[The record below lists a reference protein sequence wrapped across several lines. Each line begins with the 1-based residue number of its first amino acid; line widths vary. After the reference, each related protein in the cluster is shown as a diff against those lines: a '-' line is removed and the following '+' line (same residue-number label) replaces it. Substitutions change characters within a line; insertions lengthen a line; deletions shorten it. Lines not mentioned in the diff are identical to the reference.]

1 MRPDG
6 CEAELLRRLA
16 AMPFLDRLEM
26 AAVSGRSRGAV
37 YEAVERMERDGLVAS
52 IPHAAPLI
60 PPTRRYCLTVAG
72 LHRLARD
79 EGTTVDELLL
89 RCLVSEQGRRVLME
103 RLDSLAVV
111 YRLASAI
118 SNAAFPIRFRWYRAM
133 PMDAAITL
141 PDERTVAVVRQGLTA
156 DRTAFS
162 KRLWRLRETFRP
174 SAVLMLMSDEIRLR
188 HARRVVAGSPS
199 LTFLAL
205 ESQAVSAGAGN
216 SIWCAPSGSA
226 ILDLR
231 TALAHTRPRGAW
243 PAEKPS
249 ERASLPEDL
258 SLDGTEE
265 NPPGWALP
273 AILKETDK
281 RALDL
286 LFDWPWI
293 TPAHL
298 GELLGVRRS
307 RLSEVLRRL
316 STMELAVDLHVER
329 GRRLALSDRGLAL
342 LARRDRS
349 SVGAARKRW
358 SVSSADPL
366 APLDWRNVSGRRSGQ
381 LLRNIKHTDSVH
393 WFAAVMER
401 QAHSRS
407 RQVVQLDP
415 PGRAS
420 RHFRHQDRVRSIHP
434 DAFGVLGRGTDTRPF
449 FLEWE
454 RRAVRPG
461 TMADRIAPYLRYYSS
476 HRPTDDHGS
485 RPALLVVFEDEIVQ
499 THFLR
504 VARDEMARTGVRVPL
519 WVSHRSLLETVGPL
533 GRAWHATDG
542 PEPSYAFLSPPFDG
556 DTKPRANQPE
566 PYTSVY

>member
-16 AMPFLDRLEM
+16 SMPFLDRLEM

-37 YEAVERMERDGLVAS
+37 YEAVSSLERDGFVAS

-60 PPTRRYCLTVAG
+60 PPTRRYYLTAAG

-79 EGTTVDELLL
+79 AGTTVDELLL

-103 RLDSLAVV
+103 RLDALGVV
-111 YRLASAI
+111 YRLASAV
-118 SNAAFPIRFRWYRAM
+118 SNAAYPIRFRWYRAM

-141 PDERTVAVVRQGLTA
+141 PDGRAVAVVRQGLTA

-162 KRLWRLRETFRP
+162 KRLWRLREKFRP

-205 ESQAVSAGAGN
+205 ESQAAYAGAGN
-216 SIWCAPSGSA
+216 HIWRAPSGSA
-226 ILDLR
+226 LLDLR
-231 TALAHTRPRGAW
+231 TALAHMRPRGSW
-243 PAEKPS
+243 PAEKPP
-249 ERASLPEDL
+249 ERSSLPEEI
-258 SLDGTEE
+258 SLDSMEE
-265 NPPGWALP
+265 NTPGWALP

-293 TPAHL
+293 APAHL

-307 RLSEVLRRL
+307 RLSEALRRL
-316 STMELAVDLHVER
+316 SGMGLAVDFHVQG
-329 GRRLALSDRGLAL
+329 GRRLALSNRGLAM

-358 SVSSADPL
+358 SVSLADPRAQL
-366 APLDWRNVSGRRSGQ
+366 EWRNVSGRRSGQ
-381 LLRNIKHTDSVH
+381 LLRNIEHTDSVH
-393 WFAAVMER
+393 WFASVLER

-407 RQVVQLDP
+407 TQVVQLDP

-420 RHFRHQDRVRSIHP
+420 RHFRHQDSVRSIHP
-434 DAFGVLGRGTDTRPF
+434 DAFGVLRRGADTWPF

-454 RRAVRPG
+454 RRAVRPA

-485 RPALLVVFEDEIVQ
+485 RSIVLVVFEDEIAQ

-504 VARDEMARTGVRVPL
+504 VARDEMERTGVRVPL
-519 WVSHRSLLETVGPL
+519 RVSHRSLLERMGPL
-533 GRAWHATDG
+533 GRAWRTTDG
-542 PEPSYAFLSPPFDG
+542 SEPGFAV
-556 DTKPRANQPE
+556 Q
-566 PYTSVY
+566 

>member
-1 MRPDG
+1 MRPNG
-6 CEAELLRRLA
+6 CEGELLRRLA
-16 AMPFLDRLEM
+16 SMPFLDRLEM

-37 YEAVERMERDGLVAS
+37 YEAADRLEEAGLAAS
-52 IPHAAPLI
+52 GPHAAPLI

-79 EGTTVDELLL
+79 EGTTVDDLLL
-89 RCLVSEQGRRVLME
+89 RCLVSEQGRRVLLE
-103 RLDSLAVV
+103 RLDSLGVV

-141 PDERTVAVVRQGLTA
+141 PDGRTVAVVRQGLTA

-162 KRLWRLRETFRP
+162 KRLWRLREKFRP

-188 HARRVVAGSPS
+188 HARRIAAGSPS

-205 ESQAVSAGAGN
+205 ESHAASAGAN
-216 SIWCAPSGSA
+216 APIWRTPSGSA
-226 ILDLR
+226 LLDLR
-231 TALAHTRPRGAW
+231 TALAHMRPRGSW
-243 PAEKPS
+243 PAEKPP
-249 ERASLPEDL
+249 ERASLPEEL
-258 SLDGTEE
+258 SFDGTEE

-273 AILKETDK
+273 AVLKETDK

-307 RLSEVLRRL
+307 RLSEALRRL
-316 STMELAVDLHVER
+316 SGMGLAVDFHVQG

-358 SVSSADPL
+358 SVAPADPR

-381 LLRNIKHTDSVH
+381 LLRNIEHTDSVH
-393 WFAAVMER
+393 WFASVLER

-420 RHFRHQDRVRSIHP
+420 RHFRHQDRVRSVHP
-434 DAFGVLGRGTDTRPF
+434 DAFGVLRRGTDTWPF

-454 RRAVRPG
+454 RRAVRPA

-476 HRPTDDHGS
+476 HQPTDDHGS
-485 RPALLVVFEDEIVQ
+485 RPIVLVVFEDEIAQ
-499 THFLR
+499 IHFLR
-504 VARDEMARTGVRVPL
+504 VARDEMERTGVRVPL
-519 WVSHRSLLETVGPL
+519 RVSHRSLLERVGPL
-533 GRAWHATDG
+533 GRAWTASNGTG
-542 PEPSYAFLSPPFDG
+542 PG
-556 DTKPRANQPE
+556 
-566 PYTSVY
+566 YTF

>member
-1 MRPDG
+1 MRGRAPAPARRNAFPRPAGDG
-6 CEAELLRRLA
+6 RRLGPVEGRGLRSRRA
-16 AMPFLDRLEM
+16 GWSADGARSPLSPTSRHSFPRPSATASPPQGCTAWPETR
-26 AAVSGRSRGAV
+26 ARRSTSCSSGAWYRSRG
-37 YEAVERMERDGLVAS
+37 GAS
-52 IPHAAPLI
+52 SWRGS
-60 PPTRRYCLTVAG
+60 T
-72 LHRLARD
+72 
-79 EGTTVDELLL
+79 
-89 RCLVSEQGRRVLME
+89 
-103 RLDSLAVV
+103 SLGVV
-111 YRLASAI
+111 YRLASAV
-118 SNAAFPIRFRWYRAM
+118 SNAAYPIRFRWYRAM

-141 PDERTVAVVRQGLTA
+141 PDGRTVAVVRQGLTA
-156 DRTAFS
+156 DRTAFA

-188 HARRVVAGSPS
+188 HARRIAAGTPS

-205 ESQAVSAGAGN
+205 ESQAASAGAGN
-216 SIWCAPSGSA
+216 HIWRAPSGSA
-226 ILDLR
+226 LLDLR
-231 TALAHTRPRGAW
+231 TALTHTRPRGSW
-243 PAEKPS
+243 PAENTP
-249 ERASLPEDL
+249 ERASLPEEI

-265 NPPGWALP
+265 NTPGWALP
-273 AILKETDK
+273 AVLKETDK
-281 RALDL
+281 RTLDL

-316 STMELAVDLHVER
+316 SEMHLAVDLHVEG
-329 GRRLALSDRGLAL
+329 GRRLALSDQGLAM

-358 SVSSADPL
+358 SVAPADPE
-366 APLDWRNVSGRRSGQ
+366 APLDWRNVAGRRSGQ
-381 LLRNIKHTDSVH
+381 LLRNIEHTDSVH
-393 WFAAVMER
+393 WFAAVIER

-420 RHFRHQDRVRSIHP
+420 RHFRHQDRVRSVHP
-434 DAFGVLGRGTDTRPF
+434 DAFGVLSRGTGTRPF

-454 RRAVRPG
+454 RRAVRPA

-485 RPALLVVFEDEIVQ
+485 QPIVLVVFEDEIAQ

-504 VARDEMARTGVRVPL
+504 VARDEMERTRVTVPL
-519 WVSHRSLLETVGPL
+519 WVSHRTLLEKVGPL
-533 GRAWHATDG
+533 GRVWRTTG
-542 PEPSYAFLSPPFDG
+542 RLEPGYAFS
-556 DTKPRANQPE
+556 
-566 PYTSVY
+566 

>member
-89 RCLVSEQGRRVLME
+89 RCLVSEQGRRVLLE
-103 RLDSLAVV
+103 RLDALGVV

-141 PDERTVAVVRQGLTA
+141 PDGRTVAVVRQGLTA
-156 DRTAFS
+156 DRTAFA

-188 HARRVVAGSPS
+188 HSRRVVAGSPS

-205 ESQAVSAGAGN
+205 EREAVSAGAGN
-216 SIWCAPSGSA
+216 SIWRAPSGSA

-231 TALAHTRPRGAW
+231 TALAHTRQRGAW
-243 PAEKPS
+243 PNEKPP
-249 ERASLPEDL
+249 ERASLPEEL

-265 NPPGWALP
+265 NTPGWALP
-273 AILKETDK
+273 AILKATDK
-281 RALDL
+281 RSLDL

-298 GELLGVRRS
+298 GELLGVKRS
-307 RLSEVLRRL
+307 SLSEVLRHL
-316 STMELAVDLHVER
+316 SGMNLAVALRVEG

-358 SVSSADPL
+358 SVAPTDPE

-381 LLRNIKHTDSVH
+381 LLRNIEHTDSVH
-393 WFAAVMER
+393 WFSAVMER

-420 RHFRHQDRVRSIHP
+420 RHFRHQDRVRSVHP
-434 DAFGVLGRGTDTRPF
+434 DAFGVLRRGTDTWPF

-461 TMADRIAPYLRYYSS
+461 TMADRLAPYLRYYSS
-476 HRPTDDHGS
+476 HRPTDDHGVQ
-485 RPALLVVFEDEIVQ
+485 PAVLVVFEDEIAQ
-499 THFLR
+499 THFIR
-504 VARDEMARTGVRVPL
+504 VACDEMERTGVKVPL
-519 WVSHRSLLETVGPL
+519 RVSHRSLLEIVGPL
-533 GRAWHATDG
+533 GLAWSAPND
-542 PEPSYAFLSPPFDG
+542 PEPGYAFLG
-556 DTKPRANQPE
+556 RPRTRNGRR
-566 PYTSVY
+566 

>member
-6 CEAELLRRLA
+6 CDGELLRRLA
-16 AMPFLDRLEM
+16 SMPFLDRLEM
-26 AAVSGRSRGAV
+26 AAVSGWSRGAV
-37 YEAVERMERDGLVAS
+37 YQAVERMERDGLVAS
-52 IPHAAPLI
+52 IPHAAPLT
-60 PPTRRYCLTVAG
+60 PPTRRYCLTAAG

-79 EGTTVDELLL
+79 EGMTVDELLL
-89 RCLVSEQGRRVLME
+89 RCPVSDQRRRVLLE
-103 RLDSLAVV
+103 RLDAAAVV

-118 SNAAFPIRFRWYRAM
+118 SNAAYPIRFRWYRAM
-133 PMDAAITL
+133 PMDAAMTL
-141 PDERTVAVVRQGLTA
+141 PDGRSVAVVRQGLTA

-162 KRLWRLRETFRP
+162 KRLWRLREIFRP
-174 SAVLMLMSDEIRLR
+174 SAVLMLMPDEIRLR
-188 HARRVVAGSPS
+188 HARRLAAGSPS

-205 ESQAVSAGAGN
+205 ESEATTAGAN
-216 SIWCAPSGSA
+216 APIWRAPSGSA
-226 ILDLR
+226 LLDLR
-231 TALAHTRPRGAW
+231 TALSHTRPRGAW
-243 PAEKPS
+243 PAEKPP
-249 ERASLPEDL
+249 ERASLPEEL
-258 SLDGTEE
+258 SLDGTQE
-265 NPPGWALP
+265 NRPDWALP
-273 AILKETDK
+273 AILKATDK
-281 RALDL
+281 RTLDL
-286 LFDWPWI
+286 LSDWPWV

-307 RLSEVLRRL
+307 RLSQVLRRL
-316 STMELAVDLHVER
+316 SEMDLAVDLHVE
-329 GRRLALSDRGLAL
+329 GSRRLALSDRGLAM

-358 SVSSADPL
+358 SVAPTDPE

-381 LLRNIKHTDSVH
+381 LLRNIEHTDAVQ
-393 WFAAVMER
+393 WFVAVMER

-420 RHFRHQDRVRSIHP
+420 RHFRHHDRVRSIHP
-434 DAFGVLGRGTDTRPF
+434 DAFGVLRRGTDTRPF

-454 RRAVRPG
+454 RRAVRPA

-485 RPALLVVFEDEIVQ
+485 RPTVLVVFEDEIAQ

-519 WVSHRSLLETVGPL
+519 RVSHRGLLERVGPL
-533 GRAWHATDG
+533 GRAWSAPDN
-542 PEPSYAFLSPPFDG
+542 PEPGYAFPIPP
-556 DTKPRANQPE
+556 R
-566 PYTSVY
+566 TSYENP

>member
-16 AMPFLDRLEM
+16 SMPFLDRLEM

-37 YEAVERMERDGLVAS
+37 YEAVSSLERDGFVAS

-60 PPTRRYCLTVAG
+60 PPTRRYYLTAAG

-79 EGTTVDELLL
+79 AGTTVDELLL

-103 RLDSLAVV
+103 RLDALGVV
-111 YRLASAI
+111 YRLASAV
-118 SNAAFPIRFRWYRAM
+118 SNAAYPIRFRWYRAM

-141 PDERTVAVVRQGLTA
+141 PDGRAVAVVRQGLTA

-162 KRLWRLRETFRP
+162 KRLWRLREKFRP

-205 ESQAVSAGAGN
+205 ESQAASAGAGN
-216 SIWCAPSGSA
+216 HIWRAPSGSA
-226 ILDLR
+226 LLDLR
-231 TALAHTRPRGAW
+231 TALAHMRPRGSW
-243 PAEKPS
+243 PAEKPP
-249 ERASLPEDL
+249 ERSSLPEEI
-258 SLDGTEE
+258 SLDSMEE
-265 NPPGWALP
+265 NTPGWALP

-293 TPAHL
+293 APAHL

-307 RLSEVLRRL
+307 RLSEALRRL
-316 STMELAVDLHVER
+316 SGMGLAVDFHVQG
-329 GRRLALSDRGLAL
+329 GRRLALSNRGLAM

-358 SVSSADPL
+358 SVSLADPR

-381 LLRNIKHTDSVH
+381 LLRNIEHTDSVH
-393 WFAAVMER
+393 WFASVLER

-407 RQVVQLDP
+407 TQVVQLDP

-420 RHFRHQDRVRSIHP
+420 RHFRHQDSVRSIHP
-434 DAFGVLGRGTDTRPF
+434 DAFGVLRRGADTWPF

-454 RRAVRPG
+454 RRAVRPA

-485 RPALLVVFEDEIVQ
+485 RSIVLVVFEDEIAQ

-504 VARDEMARTGVRVPL
+504 VARDEMERTGVRVPL
-519 WVSHRSLLETVGPL
+519 RVSHRSLLERMGPL
-533 GRAWHATDG
+533 GRAWRTTDG
-542 PEPSYAFLSPPFDG
+542 SEPGFAV
-556 DTKPRANQPE
+556 Q
-566 PYTSVY
+566 

>member
-16 AMPFLDRLEM
+16 SMPFLDRLEM

-52 IPHAAPLI
+52 IPHAAPLT
-60 PPTRRYCLTVAG
+60 PPTRRYYLTVAG
-72 LHRLARD
+72 LHRLAQD
-79 EGTTVDELLL
+79 AGTTIDELLL
-89 RCLVSEQGRRVLME
+89 RCPVSEQGRRVLLE
-103 RLDSLAVV
+103 RLDALAVV
-111 YRLASAI
+111 YRLASAV

-133 PMDAAITL
+133 PMDAAVTL
-141 PDERTVAVVRQGLTA
+141 PDGRAVAVVRQGLTA

-162 KRLWRLRETFRP
+162 KRLWRLREKFRP

-188 HARRVVAGSPS
+188 HARRIAAGSQS

-205 ESQAVSAGAGN
+205 EREAVTAGTNAP
-216 SIWCAPSGSA
+216 IWRTPSGSA
-226 ILDLR
+226 MLDLR
-231 TALAHTRPRGAW
+231 TALTHTRQRGAW
-243 PAEKPS
+243 PAEKPP
-249 ERASLPEDL
+249 ERASLPGEL
-258 SLDGTEE
+258 SLDATEE

-273 AILKETDK
+273 AVLQATDK
-281 RALDL
+281 RTLDL

-293 TPAHL
+293 SPAHL
-298 GELLGVRRS
+298 GELLSVRRS
-307 RLSEVLRRL
+307 RLSQVLRRL
-316 STMELAVDLHVER
+316 SGMDLAADLHIEGVS
-329 GRRLALSDRGLAL
+329 RLALSDRGLAL

-358 SVSSADPL
+358 SVALADPRAQL
-366 APLDWRNVSGRRSGQ
+366 EWRNVSGRRSGQ
-381 LLRNIKHTDSVH
+381 LLRNIEHTDSVH

-407 RQVVQLDP
+407 GQIVLLDP

-420 RHFRHQDRVRSIHP
+420 RHCRHQDRVRSIHP

-454 RRAVRPG
+454 RRAVRPA

-485 RPALLVVFEDEIVQ
+485 RPIVLVVFEDEIVQ

-519 WVSHRSLLETVGPL
+519 RISHRSLLERMGPL
-533 GRAWHATDG
+533 GRAWSAPDN
-542 PEPSYAFLSPPFDG
+542 PEPGYAF
-556 DTKPRANQPE
+556 
-566 PYTSVY
+566 V

>member
-6 CEAELLRRLA
+6 CDGELLRRLA
-16 AMPFLDRLEM
+16 SMPFLDRLEM

-37 YEAVERMERDGLVAS
+37 YEAADRLDDAGLAAS
-52 IPHAAPLI
+52 VPHAAPLI
-60 PPTRRYCLTVAG
+60 PPTKRYCLTAAG

-79 EGTTVDELLL
+79 EGMTVDELLL
-89 RCLVSEQGRRVLME
+89 RCPVSDQGRRVLLE
-103 RLDSLAVV
+103 RLDALGVV

-133 PMDAAITL
+133 PMDAAVTL
-141 PDERTVAVVRQGLTA
+141 TDGRTVAVVRQGLTA
-156 DRTAFS
+156 DRTAFA

-188 HARRVVAGSPS
+188 HARRIAAGSPS
-199 LTFLAL
+199 LTVLAL
-205 ESQAVSAGAGN
+205 ESEVVSAGAN
-216 SIWCAPSGSA
+216 APIWRAPSGSA
-226 ILDLR
+226 FLDLR

-243 PAEKPS
+243 PAEKPH

-273 AILKETDK
+273 AILKETEK

-286 LFDWPWI
+286 LSDWPWI

-307 RLSEVLRRL
+307 RMSEVLRRL
-316 STMELAVDLHVER
+316 SEMDLAVDLHVE
-329 GRRLALSDRGLAL
+329 GNRRLALSDRGLAM

-349 SVGAARKRW
+349 AVGAARKRW
-358 SVSSADPL
+358 SVAPTDRE
-366 APLDWRNVSGRRSGQ
+366 APLEWRNISGRRSGQ
-381 LLRNIKHTDSVH
+381 LLRNIEHTDSVH
-393 WFAAVMER
+393 WFAAVLER

-420 RHFRHQDRVRSIHP
+420 RHFRHHDRVCSVHP
-434 DAFGVLGRGTDTRPF
+434 DAFGVLRRGPDTWPF

-454 RRAVRPG
+454 RRAVRPA

-485 RPALLVVFEDEIVQ
+485 QPIVLVVFEDEIAQ

-504 VARDEMARTGVRVPL
+504 VARDAMNRTGVRVPL
-519 WVSHRSLLETVGPL
+519 RVSHRSLLERVGPL
-533 GRAWHATDG
+533 GRAWTTQG
-542 PEPSYAFLSPPFDG
+542 SG
-556 DTKPRANQPE
+556 QPTY
-566 PYTSVY
+566 P

>member
-1 MRPDG
+1 MRPGG
-6 CEAELLRRLA
+6 CEAELLHRLA

-37 YEAVERMERDGLVAS
+37 YEAVSRLERTGLIAS
-52 IPHAAPLI
+52 IPHVSLLF
-60 PPTRRYCLTVAG
+60 PPTKRYCLTAAG
-72 LHRLARD
+72 LHRLAGD
-79 EGTTVDELLL
+79 EGMTVDELLF

-111 YRLASAI
+111 YRLASAV

-141 PDERTVAVVRQGLTA
+141 PDGRTVAVVRQGLTA

-162 KRLWRLRETFRP
+162 KRLWRLREKFRP

-188 HARRVVAGSPS
+188 HARRIAAGSPS

-205 ESQAVSAGAGN
+205 ESKVVTAGAN
-216 SIWCAPSGSA
+216 APIWRVPSGSA
-226 ILDLR
+226 FLDLR
-231 TALAHTRPRGAW
+231 TALSHTRQRGAW
-243 PAEKPS
+243 PSEKPP
-249 ERASLPEDL
+249 ERASLPEEF
-258 SLDGTEE
+258 SLDSMEE

-293 TPAHL
+293 APAHL

-316 STMELAVDLHVER
+316 EGLGLAVALHVEE
-329 GRRLALSDRGLAL
+329 RRLLALSDRGLVI

-358 SVSSADPL
+358 SVSSADPR
-366 APLDWRNVSGRRSGQ
+366 APLDWRNVKGRRSGQ
-381 LLRNIKHTDSVH
+381 LLRNIEHTDSVH

-407 RQVVQLDP
+407 GQIVLLDP

-420 RHFRHQDRVRSIHP
+420 RHCRHQDRVRSIHP

-449 FLEWE
+449 FLGVCP
-454 RRAVRPG
+454 RNNV
-461 TMADRIAPYLRYYSS
+461 L
-476 HRPTDDHGS
+476 TDMRH
-485 RPALLVVFEDEIVQ
+485 
-499 THFLR
+499 
-504 VARDEMARTGVRVPL
+504 
-519 WVSHRSLLETVGPL
+519 
-533 GRAWHATDG
+533 
-542 PEPSYAFLSPPFDG
+542 
-556 DTKPRANQPE
+556 
-566 PYTSVY
+566 